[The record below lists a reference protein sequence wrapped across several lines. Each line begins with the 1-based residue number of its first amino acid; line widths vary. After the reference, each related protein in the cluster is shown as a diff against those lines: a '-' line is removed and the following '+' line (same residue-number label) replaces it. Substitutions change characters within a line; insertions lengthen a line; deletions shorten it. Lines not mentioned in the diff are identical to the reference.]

1 MLCKRNAAAELA
13 TSLLVCRQQLS
24 RFTYN
29 ISELRQRNGYHF
41 THKTAW
47 NIRKDTARGINS
59 MNVYTR

>member
-1 MLCKRNAAAELA
+1 MIYIFEKSIKKLQA
-13 TSLLVCRQQLS
+13 
-24 RFTYN
+24 
-29 ISELRQRNGYHF
+29 GYHF